1 MSGDEIFKYP
11 GKKSDV
17 YWNGNLCIHIGE
29 CGRAKGELFIN
40 GRQPWCQPNLAS
52 NEEIEDVVQ
61 RCPTG
66 ALTYQHKDAYKDVG
80 GRVESGTETEG
91 SNTEQAAAENTIHVT
106 YNGPL
111 YFKGDLDIEGAPGD
125 PSAVEFRT
133 ALCRCGQSKN
143 KPFCDNSHEDAG
155 FRDYGAV
162 GEAGEGLKETGG
174 KLNITLRP
182 DGPILVKGNVT
193 ITTASGRQAW
203 QGKETAL
210 CRCGASQNKP
220 FCDGKHKEAGFKS

>member
-1 MSGDEIFKYP
+1 MSDKVMFKYP
-11 GKKSDV
+11 GKASDV
-17 YWNGNLCIHIGE
+17 HWNRKLCIHIGE

-40 GRQPWCQPNLAS
+40 GRQPWCQPDLAL
-52 NEEIEDVVQ
+52 NEEVEEIVQ

-66 ALTYQHKDAYKDVG
+66 ALTYQHKNG
-80 GRVESGTETEG
+80 ES
-91 SNTEQAAAENTIHVT
+91 TEQAASENTINVA

-111 YFKGDLDIEGAPGD
+111 YIKGDLDIECTTDDFNG
-125 PSAVEFRT
+125 VEFRA

-155 FRDYGAV
+155 FKDYGAV
-162 GEAGEGLKETGG
+162 GETGDGLEATGG
-174 KLNITLRP
+174 QLKVTLLQ
-182 DGPILVKGNVT
+182 DGPLLIKGNVT
-193 ITTASGRQAW
+193 ITTGSGRQAW

>member
-1 MSGDEIFKYP
+1 VSDGEIFKYP
-11 GKKSDV
+11 GKEADV
-17 YWNGNLCIHIGE
+17 HWNGKLCIHIGE

-40 GRQPWCQPNLAS
+40 GRQPWCDPDLAS
-52 NEEIEDVVQ
+52 NEEVEDVVQ

-66 ALTYQHKDAYKDVG
+66 ALTYQHKDGA
-80 GRVESGTETEG
+80 R
-91 SNTEQAAAENTIHVT
+91 TEQAASENTIHVA

-111 YFKGDLDIEGAPGD
+111 YFKGDLDIEGAPDDING
-125 PSAVEFRT
+125 VNFRA

-155 FRDYGAV
+155 FKDYGAV
-162 GEAGEGLKETGG
+162 GETGNGLEKTGG
-174 KLNITLRP
+174 ILTISPRR
-182 DGPILVKGNVT
+182 DGPLLIKGNVT

-203 QGKETAL
+203 QGKDTAL

-220 FCDGKHKEAGFKS
+220 FCDGKHKVAGFKS

>member
-1 MSGDEIFKYP
+1 MSDKEIFKYA
-11 GKKSDV
+11 GKDV
-17 YWNGNLCIHIGE
+17 DVHWNGKLCIHIGE

-40 GRQPWCQPNLAS
+40 GRQPWCQPDLAS
-52 NEEIEDVVQ
+52 NEEVEAVVQ

-91 SNTEQAAAENTIHVT
+91 SNTEQAATENTIHVA

-111 YFKGDLDIEGAPGD
+111 YFKGDLDIEGAPED
-125 PSAVEFRT
+125 LSAVEFRA

-143 KPFCDNSHEDAG
+143 KPFCDNSNEGAG
-155 FRDYGAV
+155 FKDYGAV
-162 GEAGEGLKETGG
+162 GEAGEGLESTGG

-182 DGPILVKGNVT
+182 DGPLIVKGNVT
-193 ITTASGRQAW
+193 ITSANGRRAW
-203 QGKETAL
+203 QGKATAL

-220 FCDGKHKEAGFKS
+220 FCDGKHKETGFKS

>member
-1 MSGDEIFKYP
+1 MSDGEIFKYP
-11 GKKSDV
+11 GKESDV
-17 YWNGNLCIHIGE
+17 HWNGKLCIHIGE

-40 GRQPWCQPNLAS
+40 GRQPWCDPDLAS
-52 NEEIEDVVQ
+52 NEEVEDVVQ

-66 ALTYQHKDAYKDVG
+66 ALTYQHKD
-80 GRVESGTETEG
+80 GTH
-91 SNTEQAAAENTIHVT
+91 TEQAASENTIHVA

-111 YFKGDLDIEGAPGD
+111 YFKGDLDIEGAPDDING
-125 PSAVEFRT
+125 VKFRA

-155 FRDYGAV
+155 FKDYGAI
-162 GEAGEGLKETGG
+162 GETGDGLEKIGG
-174 KLNITLRP
+174 KLTISPRT
-182 DGPILVKGNVT
+182 DGPLLIKGNVT

-203 QGKETAL
+203 QGKDTAL

-220 FCDGKHKEAGFKS
+220 FCDGKHKKVGFKS